1 MEFLVVNFDDDGR
14 GVIVNSAPGAWTTNQ
29 ILMLEAGTYYIE
41 LAPPADFTP
50 LQIPIQL
57 VDTAVDNPYQLYF
70 TKTAS

>member
-1 MEFLVVNFDDDGR
+1 VEFLVVNFDDDGR

-50 LQIPIQL
+50 PQIPIQL
-57 VDTAVDNPYQLYF
+57 VGTTVDNPYQLYF
-70 TKTAS
+70 TKNSS